1 MKEIGERILLDSSAW
16 LSYFLAENESS
27 KDFIENGKHLLM
39 TSISS
44 IFEVKRKMLIKKIQ
58 GSKIEEF
65 LKFIRNRS
73 LLIELNESICGEAA
87 DISVKHNLHT
97 VDSLIYCSAILNN
110 AILISGDRHF
120 DGLENV
126 LILK

>member
-1 MKEIGERILLDSSAW
+1 MKEIGECILLDSSAW

-27 KDFIENGKHLLM
+27 KDFIENGKYLLM
-39 TSISS
+39 TSILS
-44 IFEVKRKMLIKKIQ
+44 IFEVKRKMLIKKVQ
-58 GSKIEEF
+58 GPKIEEF

-73 LLIELNESICGEAA
+73 LLIELNESICDGAA

-97 VDSLIYCSAILNN
+97 ADSLIYCSAILNN